1 MSPLLA
7 TATHIERTEDPAVMR
22 WVCHRADLD
31 AAADGR
37 RVPPT
42 GSPMGH
48 LVEAGLLTG
57 VELHGGDLLLRAPQP
72 EDWSMLAARAHEA
85 VLAELASDATWLTTA
100 PPGGPVPA
108 DNAQRPDTAQQ
119 PDATGRITADGSAEP
134 PGGPAAGCGSGSQ
147 VASAACAGC
156 HVRSACGTG
165 SKGTSLLRRLLR
177 DHRN

>member
-7 TATHIERTEDPAVMR
+7 TATHIERTDDPAVMR

-37 RVPPT
+37 RLPPV
-42 GSPMGH
+42 GSPVGH
-48 LVEAGLLTG
+48 LVEEGMLTG
-57 VELHGGDLLLRAPQP
+57 VELRGGDLLLRAPQP
-72 EDWSMLAARAHEA
+72 EDWSLLASRAHEA

-100 PPGGPVPA
+100 PTDRPAPA
-108 DNAQRPDTAQQ
+108 DPTQRPDAPGRSDT
-119 PDATGRITADGSAEP
+119 PGRITADGSSEP
-134 PGGPAAGCGSGSQ
+134 PGGTATGCGSGSQ
-147 VASAACAGC
+147 ATSAACAGC

-177 DHRN
+177 DQRN